1 MTVDAEADSASVDDA
16 PHGRGFVPPV
26 GILILA
32 VLLAA
37 GTVLALYSLWA
48 FWPSEGG
55 KPGTGVA
62 PRKSV
67 HYFWTT
73 RALSR
78 ESLFF
83 VMVAMAGAL
92 GGMVHSVKSLSWYV
106 GNRMLRW
113 SWVPFYLLK
122 PLLGASMATVLY
134 FIIRAGFFSPSA
146 STSQT
151 SPYGFAAVSALA
163 GLFSD
168 QAVEKLRKVAA
179 ELFEE
184 AEQGKDAIGSAPDAT
199 VEAPTAITG
208 TSAVLTGTVNPR
220 GHETA
225 YQFEWGQTTEYG
237 SKAPSEPENV
247 GASLGEKPVSQRIS
261 GLQPGRQY
269 HCRLVA
275 VSDAGTSKSSD
286 QAFET
291 PGQ

>member
-1 MTVDAEADSASVDDA
+1 MTVDAEADCPPVHDA
-16 PHGRGFVPPV
+16 PHGRGFVSPFW
-26 GILILA
+26 ILILA

-62 PRKSV
+62 ARKSV
-67 HYFWTT
+67 HFFWTT
-73 RALSR
+73 RTLSR

-83 VMVAMAGAL
+83 VMVALAGAL
-92 GGMVHSVKSLSWYV
+92 GGMVHIVKSLSWYV

-122 PLLGASMATVLY
+122 PVLGAAMATVLY

-179 ELFEE
+179 ELFDK
-184 AEQGKDAIGSAPDAT
+184 AEQGKDAIAISPVAT
-199 VEAPTAITG
+199 VEVPAAITS

-225 YQFEWGQTTEYG
+225 YQFEWGETTEYG
-237 SKAPSEPENV
+237 NKAPVEPENV

-269 HCRLVA
+269 HYCLVA
-275 VSDAGTSKSSD
+275 VSETGTSKSGD

-291 PGQ
+291 PAQ